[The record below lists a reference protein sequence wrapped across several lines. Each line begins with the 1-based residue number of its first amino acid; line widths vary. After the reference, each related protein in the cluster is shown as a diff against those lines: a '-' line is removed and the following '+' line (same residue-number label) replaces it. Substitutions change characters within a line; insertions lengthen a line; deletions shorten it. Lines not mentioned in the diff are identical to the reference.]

1 MMSAGPTQP
10 PTLFEQLERDLA
22 RGTSDL
28 PTLPRSV
35 TEALRLARTPGLD
48 FDDVARVAA
57 GDPPLAA
64 RVVSVA
70 NSALYSRAGMPRI
83 ASVRRAAVRLGTQ
96 ATRDV
101 LYQVAYASMFVDAPR
116 FRDLV
121 EATFQHGVRAA
132 RCARLLARARGL
144 DTDVAFLAGL
154 LHDIGRARC
163 WKLLAQRRGS
173 IDMTSAAVAV
183 GDLHATAG
191 AELATAWHLPEEVV
205 EACRWHH
212 GPDGRAYPLLVAAA
226 DALSR
231 LIEGRDSTADAHVH
245 LLQAGVAAADIEELV
260 VQASKEVEA
269 PETP

>member
-1 MMSAGPTQP
+1 MTSTGSSQP
-10 PTLFEQLERDLA
+10 ALIEQLQRDLA

-48 FDDVARVAA
+48 FDVVARVAA
-57 GDPPLAA
+57 SDPPLAA

-70 NSALYSRAGMPRI
+70 NSALYARAGMPRI
-83 ASVRRAAVRLGTQ
+83 ANVRLAAVRLGTQ

-132 RCARLLARARGL
+132 RNARLLARDRGI

-163 WKLLAQRRGS
+163 WKLLAQRRGAVD
-173 IDMTSAAVAV
+173 IAAAAAAV
-183 GDLHATAG
+183 DELHAVAG
-191 AELATAWHLPEEVV
+191 AELAAAWHLPEEVV

-212 GPDGRAYPLLVAAA
+212 EPDGREFPALIAAA
-226 DALSR
+226 DGLAQIDEHRGDADGTRALLR
-231 LIEGRDSTADAHVH
+231 N
-245 LLQAGVAAADIEELV
+245 AGVPADRVDHLMMRASIE
-260 VQASKEVEA
+260 ARGPEA
-269 PETP
+269 P

>member
-1 MMSAGPTQP
+1 
-10 PTLFEQLERDLA
+10 LLEQLQRDLA

-48 FDDVARVAA
+48 FAEVERVAA
-57 GDPPLAA
+57 SDPPLSA

-70 NSALYSRAGMPRI
+70 NSALYARAGMPRI

-101 LYQVAYASMFVDAPR
+101 LFQVAYASMFVDAPR

-132 RCARLLARARGL
+132 RCARLLAREQGL
-144 DTDVAFLAGL
+144 DADIAFLSGL

-163 WKLLAQRRGS
+163 WKLLAKQRGT
-173 IDMTSAAVAV
+173 IDLASAATAV
-183 GDLHATAG
+183 EGLHAVAG
-191 AELATAWHLPEEVV
+191 AELASAWHLPEEVV

-212 GPDGRAYPLLVAAA
+212 EPGGRDYAMLIAAA
-226 DALSR
+226 DAVAR
-231 LIEGRDSTADAHVH
+231 LDEGRGTRDDALERLLEAQVPPERADD
-245 LLQAGVAAADIEELV
+245 LVAKALKETRAPD
-260 VQASKEVEA
+260 AS
-269 PETP
+269 

>member
-1 MMSAGPTQP
+1 MMAAGPAQM
-10 PTLFEQLERDLA
+10 TLLEQLQRDLA

-48 FDDVARVAA
+48 FDEVARVAA
-57 GDPPLAA
+57 GDPPLSA

-70 NSALYSRAGMPRI
+70 NSALYARAGMPRI

-101 LYQVAYASMFVDAPR
+101 LFQVAYASMFVDAPR

-132 RCARLLARARGL
+132 RCARLLARERGH
-144 DTDVAFLAGL
+144 DPDIAFLSGL

-163 WKLLAQRRGS
+163 WKLLAKHRGA
-173 IDMTSAAVAV
+173 IDLAAAAIAV
-183 GDLHATAG
+183 EELHAVAG
-191 AELATAWHLPEEVV
+191 AELAAAWHLPEEVV

-212 GPDGRAYPLLVAAA
+212 EPEGRDYAILVAAA
-226 DALSR
+226 DAVAR
-231 LIEGRDSTADAHVH
+231 LEEGRGSSDDARARLLEAKVPAERAD
-245 LLQAGVAAADIEELV
+245 ELV
-260 VQASKEVEA
+260 GSELKETRA
-269 PETP
+269 PEAS

>member
-1 MMSAGPTQP
+1 MIAAGPTQP
-10 PTLFEQLERDLA
+10 SLLEQLQRDLA

-48 FDDVARVAA
+48 FDEVARVAA
-57 GDPPLAA
+57 GDPPLSA

-70 NSALYSRAGMPRI
+70 NSALYARAGMPRI

-101 LYQVAYASMFVDAPR
+101 LFQVAYASMFVDAPR

-132 RCARLLARARGL
+132 RCARLLAREQGL
-144 DTDVAFLAGL
+144 DGDIAFLSGL

-163 WKLLAQRRGS
+163 WKLLARYRGA
-173 IDMTSAAVAV
+173 IDLAAATSAVEL
-183 GDLHATAG
+183 LHAIAG
-191 AELATAWHLPEEVV
+191 AELAAAWHLPEGVV

-212 GPDGRAYPLLVAAA
+212 EPAGRDYAMLIAAA
-226 DALSR
+226 DAVARLDEGRGNRNDAIGR
-231 LIEGRDSTADAHVH
+231 LIDADVDPDR
-245 LLQAGVAAADIEELV
+245 AGELV
-260 VQASKEVEA
+260 ASALKETRA
-269 PETP
+269 PDAS

>member
-1 MMSAGPTQP
+1 MMAAESSQP
-10 PTLFEQLERDLA
+10 SLLEQLQRDLA

-57 GDPPLAA
+57 SDPPLSA

-70 NSALYSRAGMPRI
+70 NSALYARAGMPRI
-83 ASVRRAAVRLGTQ
+83 ASVRLAAVRLGTQ

-121 EATFQHGVRAA
+121 ETTFQHGVRAA
-132 RCARLLARARGL
+132 RSARWLARERGL
-144 DTDVAFLAGL
+144 DGDIAFLAGL

-163 WKLLAQRRGS
+163 WKLLAKGRGAV
-173 IDMTSAAVAV
+173 DLVAANAAV
-183 GDLHATAG
+183 DELHAVAG
-191 AELATAWHLPEEVV
+191 AELAAAWRLPDEVV

-212 GPDGRAYPLLVAAA
+212 EPGERPFPLIIAAA
-226 DALSR
+226 DALAQ
-231 LIEGRDSTADAHVH
+231 LDEGRTSSEDARAR
-245 LLQAGVAAADIEELV
+245 LCDAGVSPDRADELMERAA
-260 VQASKEVEA
+260 KEA
-269 PETP
+269 HTT

>member
-1 MMSAGPTQP
+1 MMAPGLSELALTE
-10 PTLFEQLERDLA
+10 LLERDLA

-28 PTLPRSV
+28 PTLPRGV

-48 FDDVARVAA
+48 FEEVERVAA

-70 NSALYSRAGMPRI
+70 NSALYARAGMPRI

-132 RCARLLARARGL
+132 RCARLLARQRGL

-163 WKLLAQRRGS
+163 WKLFAKRSGVVDQ
-173 IDMTSAAVAV
+173 TAAAAAVD
-183 GDLHATAG
+183 GLHAVAG
-191 AELATAWHLPEEVV
+191 AELAAAWHLPDEVI

-212 GPDGRAYPLLVAAA
+212 APDGRPFPLLVAAA
-226 DALSR
+226 DSLSR
-231 LIEGRDSTADAHVH
+231 LVEGRDSMDDARARLRDFGVSATQADELIEHASREM
-245 LLQAGVAAADIEELV
+245 QAPD
-260 VQASKEVEA
+260 
-269 PETP
+269 PE

>member
-1 MMSAGPTQP
+1 MMATRPSQ
-10 PTLFEQLERDLA
+10 PTLVEQLERDLG

-48 FDDVARVAA
+48 FDEVASVAA

-96 ATRDV
+96 ATPDV
-101 LYQVAYASMFVDAPR
+101 LYQVAYASLFVDAPR

-132 RCARLLARARGL
+132 RCARLLARQRSL

-173 IDMTSAAVAV
+173 VDATEAAAAVAE
-183 GDLHATAG
+183 LHTAAG
-191 AELATAWHLPEEVV
+191 AELAAAWHLPDEVI
-205 EACRWHH
+205 EACRFHH
-212 GPDGRAYPLLVAAA
+212 SPDGRPFPLLVMAA

-231 LIEGRDSTADAHVH
+231 LIEGREDRARAVE
-245 LLQAGVAAADIEELV
+245 LLIEAGVRADGVDDLL
-260 VQASKEVEA
+260 ARATKEVAAPEA
-269 PETP
+269 P

>member
-1 MMSAGPTQP
+1 MMARGSTEPLLT
-10 PTLFEQLERDLA
+10 EQLERDLA

-28 PTLPRSV
+28 PTLPRGVS
-35 TEALRLARTPGLD
+35 EALRLARTPGLD
-48 FDDVARVAA
+48 FEEVERVAA

-70 NSALYSRAGMPRI
+70 NSALYARAGMPRI

-132 RCARLLARARGL
+132 RCARLLARERGL

-163 WKLLAQRRGS
+163 WKLFAQRRGA
-173 IDMTSAAVAV
+173 IDQVAATAAVNT
-183 GDLHATAG
+183 LHASAG
-191 AELATAWHLPEEVV
+191 AELAAAWHLPDEVI

-212 GPDGRAYPLLVAAA
+212 APDGRAFPLLVAAA
-226 DALSR
+226 DTLSR
-231 LIEGRDSTADAHVH
+231 VVEGRDTFAEARARLAGSGVSAAEADDLIAR
-245 LLQAGVAAADIEELV
+245 ATKE
-260 VQASKEVEA
+260 VQA
-269 PETP
+269 PE

>member
-1 MMSAGPTQP
+1 MMATRPSQP
-10 PTLFEQLERDLA
+10 PLAIQLERDLG

-48 FDDVARVAA
+48 FDEVANVAA

-132 RCARLLARARGL
+132 RCARLLARERSL

-173 IDMTSAAVAV
+173 VDATEAAAAVAE
-183 GDLHATAG
+183 LHTAAG
-191 AELATAWHLPEEVV
+191 AELAAAWHLPDEVI
-205 EACRWHH
+205 EACRFHH
-212 GPDGRAYPLLVAAA
+212 TPDGRPFPLLVMAA

-231 LIEGRDSTADAHVH
+231 LVEGRETREKATE
-245 LLQAGVAAADIEELV
+245 LLVEAGVRVEGIDDLLA
-260 VQASKEVEA
+260 QATKEVAA
-269 PETP
+269 PESP